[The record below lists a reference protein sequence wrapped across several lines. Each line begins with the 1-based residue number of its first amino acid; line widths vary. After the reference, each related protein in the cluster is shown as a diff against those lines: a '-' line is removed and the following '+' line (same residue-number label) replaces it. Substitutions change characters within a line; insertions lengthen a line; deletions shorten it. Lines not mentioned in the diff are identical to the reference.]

1 MTTTGYRESGWHL
14 QMFLEC
20 LLCARFQ
27 AGRQVLQI
35 MYRSVG
41 LSIVNREANTDNDD
55 ALGEC
60 HGETTMEW
68 LGLRGMGLC
77 RSETVFLKRENAKTR
92 LRK

>member
-20 LLCARFQ
+20 LPCARFQ
-27 AGRQVLQI
+27 AGRQILQI

-41 LSIVNREANTDNDD
+41 LSIVNWEANTDNDD

-60 HGETTMEW
+60 HGETRVEW
-68 LGLRGMGLC
+68 AGTEGNGPMPVRNGFP
-77 RSETVFLKRENAKTR
+77 EE
-92 LRK
+92 